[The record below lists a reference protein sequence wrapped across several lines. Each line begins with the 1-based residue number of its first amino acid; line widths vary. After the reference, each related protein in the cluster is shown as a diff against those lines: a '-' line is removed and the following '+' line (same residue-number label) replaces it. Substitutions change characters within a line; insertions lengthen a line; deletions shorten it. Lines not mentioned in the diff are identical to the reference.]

1 MKEVIQQAI
10 EVLRKGGI
18 ILYPTD
24 TVWGIGCD
32 ATNAVAVQKVYA
44 LKQNAD
50 KQSMLVLVN
59 HVDMIGKYVTKAPGI
74 AWDLL
79 EVSDKPLTI
88 IYPTSCN
95 LAEGLAADDGSI
107 GIRVVKHEFCEQ
119 LIRTFGRP
127 LVSTSANL
135 SGRATPQSYSE
146 ISKEILGGVDFII
159 PSKYAGKMTNKPSSI
174 IKLGENGEVKV
185 IRN

>member
-1 MKEVIQQAI
+1 MKEIIQQAI

-24 TVWGIGCD
+24 TVWGLGCD
-32 ATNAVAVQKVYA
+32 ATNAAAVQKIYD
-44 LKQNAD
+44 LKKSTD
-50 KQSMLVLVN
+50 KQSMLVLVH

-74 AWDLL
+74 AWDLI
-79 EVSDKPLTI
+79 EITDKPLTI

-95 LAEGLAADDGSI
+95 LAFGLAGEDGSI
-107 GIRVVKHEFCEQ
+107 GIRVVQHEFCQQ

-135 SGRATPQSYSE
+135 TGRATPHTYSE
-146 ISKEILGGVDFII
+146 ICKEILEGVDYVV
-159 PSKYAGKMTNKPSSI
+159 PSNYAGKMTHKPSSI
-174 IKLGENGEVKV
+174 IKLGENGEVKI
-185 IRN
+185 IRD